1 MTKLCGGVGFTF
13 HLAGEAMSVLSVH
26 LSQPSLLVL
35 ARIDLQRPTHD
46 RPADHLECA
55 GRSKREAR
63 KRTIAKRSPV
73 RLLYSPDPATETT
86 NFPSVLAAIYT
97 KSTSDAPVRL

>member
-73 RLLYSPDPATETT
+73 RLLYSPGPATET
-86 NFPSVLAAIYT
+86 NFPSVLAPVYA
-97 KSTSDAPVRL
+97 KSASNAPVRF

>member
-1 MTKLCGGVGFTF
+1 MTKLCGGVGFTS
-13 HLAGEAMSVLSVH
+13 HLAGEALSVR
-26 LSQPSLLVL
+26 LVQRSLLVL
-35 ARIDLQRPTHD
+35 ARLDLKTPERD

-73 RLLYSPDPATETT
+73 RLLYSPGPATET
-86 NFPSVLAAIYT
+86 NFPSVLAPVYA
-97 KSTSDAPVRL
+97 KSASNAPVRF